1 MIGVIDYGMGN
12 LYSVSKALERVG
24 VPYFVSGMPEELRK
38 ADAFILPGVG
48 SFGDAMDNLRNAKL
62 DQFIHDM
69 VSEGRLLLGIC
80 LGMQLLFDES
90 EEHGT
95 AAGLGLLKGK
105 AVRLKPE
112 DQEGNKL
119 KVPHMGW
126 NRLSFHNESPLL
138 AGVEE
143 GYAYFVHSY
152 YIDGM
157 DDGALLASAEYGAR
171 VPAVVGKE
179 NIFGAQF
186 HPEKS
191 STVGMSIF
199 IQFTKMA
206 AEQKVKK

>member
-24 VPYFVSGMPEELRK
+24 EPYFVSDIPEELSR

-48 SFGDAMDNLRNAKL
+48 SFGDAMDNLRNANL
-62 DQFIHDM
+62 DQFIHKM

-80 LGMQLLFDES
+80 LGMQLLFHES

-112 DQEGNKL
+112 DQQGNKL

-157 DDGALLASAEYGAR
+157 DDDALLASAEYGVQ

-191 STVGMSIF
+191 SAVGMSIL

>member
-143 GYAYFVHSY
+143 GYAYFIHSF

-157 DDGALLASAEYGAR
+157 DDGALLASAEYGVR

-191 STVGMSIF
+191 STVGMSIL

>member
-24 VPYFVSGMPEELRK
+24 VPYFVSEKPKELSE

-48 SFGDAMDNLRNAKL
+48 SFGDAMVNLRSAKL
-62 DQFIHDM
+62 DQLIQDM

-80 LGMQLLFDES
+80 LGMQLLFDQS
-90 EEHGT
+90 EENGS
-95 AAGLGLLKGK
+95 ASGLGLLKGK
-105 AVRLKPE
+105 AVRLKAE
-112 DQEGNKL
+112 DKEGNKL

-138 AGVEE
+138 AETEE

-157 DDGALLASAEYGAR
+157 EGDALLASADYSVR
-171 VPAVVGKE
+171 VPAVVGKG
-179 NIFGAQF
+179 NVFGAQF

-191 STVGMSIF
+191 STVGMSILT
-199 IQFTKMA
+199 QFTKMA
-206 AEQKVKK
+206 AEMKVKK

>member
-12 LYSVSKALERVG
+12 LYSVSKALERVV
-24 VPYFVSGMPEELRK
+24 VPYFVSEKPEELK
-38 ADAFILPGVG
+38 EADAFILPGVG
-48 SFGDAMDNLRNAKL
+48 SFGDAMDNLRYTKL
-62 DQFIHDM
+62 DQLIHDM

-80 LGMQLLFDES
+80 LGMQLLFEES
-90 EEHGT
+90 EENGT
-95 AAGLGLLKGK
+95 ASGLGLLKGK
-105 AVRLKPE
+105 AVRLKAE
-112 DQEGNKL
+112 DEKGNKL

-138 AGVEE
+138 TKTEQ

-157 DDGALLASAEYGAR
+157 EENAFLASADYGVR
-171 VPAVVGKE
+171 VPAVVGKR
-179 NIFGAQF
+179 NVFGAQF

-191 STVGMSIF
+191 STVGMSILT
-199 IQFTKMA
+199 QFTKMA

>member
-157 DDGALLASAEYGAR
+157 DDGALLASAEYGVR

-179 NIFGAQF
+179 NVFGAQF

-191 STVGMSIF
+191 STVGMSIL

>member
-24 VPYFVSGMPEELRK
+24 VPYFVSGIPEELSR

-48 SFGDAMDNLRNAKL
+48 SFGDAIDNLRNANL
-62 DQFIHDM
+62 DQFIHKM

-80 LGMQLLFDES
+80 LGMQLLFHES

-112 DQEGNKL
+112 DQQGNKL

-143 GYAYFVHSY
+143 GYAYFVHSF

-157 DDGALLASAEYGAR
+157 DDGALLASAEYGVR

-191 STVGMSIF
+191 STVGMSIL

>member
-152 YIDGM
+152 YINGM
-157 DDGALLASAEYGAR
+157 DDGALLASAEYGVR

-191 STVGMSIF
+191 STVGMSIL

>member
-24 VPYFVSGMPEELRK
+24 MPYFVSRMPKELRK

-112 DQEGNKL
+112 GQEGNKL

-157 DDGALLASAEYGAR
+157 DDGALLASAEYGVR

-191 STVGMSIF
+191 STVGMSIL

>member
-24 VPYFVSGMPEELRK
+24 MPYFVSGMPKELRK

-112 DQEGNKL
+112 GQEGNKL

-157 DDGALLASAEYGAR
+157 DDGALLASAEYGVR

-191 STVGMSIF
+191 STVGMSIL

>member
-157 DDGALLASAEYGAR
+157 DDGALLASAEYGVR

-191 STVGMSIF
+191 STVGMSIL

>member
-143 GYAYFVHSY
+143 GYAYFVHSF

-157 DDGALLASAEYGAR
+157 DDGALLASAEYGVR

-179 NIFGAQF
+179 NVFGAQF

-191 STVGMSIF
+191 STVGMSIL

>member
-112 DQEGNKL
+112 DQVGNKL

-143 GYAYFVHSY
+143 GYAYFVHSF

-157 DDGALLASAEYGAR
+157 DGGALLASAEYGVR

-179 NIFGAQF
+179 NVFGAQF

-191 STVGMSIF
+191 STVGMSIL

>member
-95 AAGLGLLKGK
+95 VAGLGLLKGK

-112 DQEGNKL
+112 DQVGNKL

-143 GYAYFVHSY
+143 GYAYFVHSF

-157 DDGALLASAEYGAR
+157 DDGALLASAEYGVR

-179 NIFGAQF
+179 NVFGAQF

-191 STVGMSIF
+191 STVGMSIL

>member
-157 DDGALLASAEYGAR
+157 DDGALLVSAEYGVR

-179 NIFGAQF
+179 NVFGAQF

-191 STVGMSIF
+191 STVGMSIL

>member
-24 VPYFVSGMPEELRK
+24 VPYFVSGIPEELRK

-48 SFGDAMDNLRNAKL
+48 SFGDAMDNLRNANI
-62 DQFIHDM
+62 DQFIHKM

-157 DDGALLASAEYGAR
+157 DDGALLASAEYGVR

-191 STVGMSIF
+191 STVGMSIL